1 MDLLYSFT
9 FVFISLQAFLMK
21 VIRKNENDIKK
32 EVFVDF
38 FAVTTI
44 VAYAIA
50 YTTTIEISIETT
62 IAYVA
67 IWLLWFTLH
76 VKVKGFTDR
85 ELRTNNKK
93 FPKYY
98 YLTCGLSIINL
109 LIAYGMV
116 SGMINFN

>member
-21 VIRKNENDIKK
+21 VIKKNENDIKK

-38 FAVTTI
+38 CVITGI

-50 YTTTIEISIETT
+50 HATTVEISVETI
-62 IAYVA
+62 IAYIVM
-67 IWLLWFTLH
+67 WVLWFTLH
-76 VKVKGFTDR
+76 VKVKSLSDK
-85 ELRTNNKK
+85 ELRLTNKK

-98 YLTCGLSIINL
+98 YLVCGLSAISL
-109 LIAYGMV
+109 LIGYGI
-116 SGMINFN
+116 INFN